1 MKDISQIIELIR
13 KMKDSDEIQHDT
25 VLVGGILDSFDLLT
39 LVTEIESNYEIN
51 IPLEEVIP
59 ENFETPETIYKLLRK
74 L

>member
-13 KMKDSDEIQHDT
+13 KMKDGDEIQHDT

-39 LVTEIESNYEIN
+39 LVTEIEANYGIN

>member
-13 KMKDSDEIQHDT
+13 KMKDGDEIQHDT

>member
-13 KMKDSDEIQHDT
+13 KIKDGDEIQHDT

-39 LVTEIESNYEIN
+39 LVTEIEANYGIN

>member
-13 KMKDSDEIQHDT
+13 KMKDGDEIQHDT
-25 VLVGGILDSFDLLT
+25 VLVGGILDSFDLLS
-39 LVTEIESNYEIN
+39 LVTEIEANYGIN